1 MCSLAR
7 CRNAQVSQ
15 DEKLSTKATV
25 DEDRKHAVEAS
36 IVRVMKARKT
46 MPHQQLVM
54 EVSQQLMKLFKPD
67 PKVIKNRIESLIS
80 REVPRC
86 PHCACAFF
94 CDAHASCHEFSH
106 EFVVFHMAEHVAP
119 VLRCQA

>member
-1 MCSLAR
+1 MRTILRQRSILIFA
-7 CRNAQVSQ
+7 NMTMQVSQ
-15 DEKLSTKATV
+15 DEKLSTKQTV

-54 EVSQQLMKLFKPD
+54 EVSGQLMKLFKPD

-80 REVPRC
+80 REVPFAC
-86 PHCACAFF
+86 FQGCYLAGLGYPCNPSCAWGFK
-94 CDAHASCHEFSH
+94 SH
-106 EFVVFHMAEHVAP
+106 ISVT
-119 VLRCQA
+119 

>member
-1 MCSLAR
+1 
-7 CRNAQVSQ
+7 VSA
-15 DEKLSTKATV
+15 DEKLSTKQTV

-54 EVSQQLMKLFKPD
+54 EVSGQLMKLFKPD

-80 REVPRC
+80 REVLLP
-86 PHCACAFF
+86 PSFA
-94 CDAHASCHEFSH
+94 
-106 EFVVFHMAEHVAP
+106 
-119 VLRCQA
+119 

>member
-15 DEKLSTKATV
+15 DEKLSTKQTV

-80 REVPRC
+80 REVLHC
-86 PHCACAFF
+86 PYCACASF
-94 CDAHASCHEFSH
+94 CGYTCVMSSRTSSCFS
-106 EFVVFHMAEHVAP
+106 MAEYSHSSVTK
-119 VLRCQA
+119 